1 VALPSLRHY
10 TQVSKIAPFLSLMNR
25 WIPLLGLFITC
36 GRGSDVDVQD
46 MVRRA
51 ASTMQADWAAAPGF
65 AFVQRDVTTSK
76 ATTTRKTQQVF
87 MISGS
92 DYYMPI
98 AIDDTPLSADQQ
110 KLELQKLA
118 NEVARRNRETTKE
131 AVQRSEQYRKTREQ
145 NGVLIAEFTQA
156 FAFTLAG
163 EETMSGHACYVLDAS
178 PLAGYKP
185 PNRTAKILTG
195 MQGRL
200 WVDKDTFHWV
210 KAEAQAIKPVSVF
223 GLFAKVLPGTKM
235 ELEMIPVTD
244 SIWLVS
250 RFAVDLRLS
259 ILWRKSTKTTDSTF
273 SDYRP
278 AAAALTEALAN
289 EK

>member
-1 VALPSLRHY
+1 M
-10 TQVSKIAPFLSLMNR
+10 KR
-25 WIPLLGLFITC
+25 WIPLFGLFIAC
-36 GRGSDVDVQD
+36 VRGGDVDVRD
-46 MVRRA
+46 IVRRA
-51 ASTMQADWAAAPGF
+51 AMAMQADWAAAPGF
-65 AFVQRDVTTSK
+65 AFVQRDVTTAK
-76 ATTTRKTQQVF
+76 EKVTRKTHQVF

-98 AIDDTPLSADQQ
+98 AIDDMPLPADQQ

-118 NEVARRNRETTKE
+118 NEVSRRNHETPAE
-131 AVQRSEQYRKTREQ
+131 ALERSEQYRKTRQQ
-145 NGVLIAEFTQA
+145 NGILLEEFTHA
-156 FAFTLAG
+156 FDFTLAG
-163 EETMSGHACYVLDAS
+163 EETVNGHACYILDAK
-178 PLAGYKP
+178 PLAGYRP

-200 WVDKDTFHWV
+200 WIDQASFHWV

-223 GLFAKVLPGTKM
+223 GLFAKVLPGTSM

-244 SIWLVS
+244 STWLVS

-259 ILWRKSTKTTDSTF
+259 IFWRKSTKATESTF

-278 AAAALTEALAN
+278 AAAALAAALSD